1 MIHVLFHV
9 PHSSLKIPKSYWNIC
24 TKNVDYIES
33 VNIELCDSLTDK
45 LLPDKCHKLIFK
57 YSRIFC
63 DVEKFKDDSK
73 EYMAKKG
80 MGVVYIKD
88 YNDSIIALP
97 TNSYKTKV
105 IKHYYNKHHD
115 KLNKIVSNKLNK

>member
-9 PHSSLKIPKSYWNIC
+9 PHSSLKILKSYWNIC
-24 TKNVDYIES
+24 TKNVKYIES

-63 DVEKFKDDSK
+63 DVE
-73 EYMAKKG
+73 
-80 MGVVYIKD
+80 
-88 YNDSIIALP
+88 
-97 TNSYKTKV
+97 
-105 IKHYYNKHHD
+105 
-115 KLNKIVSNKLNK
+115 